1 MAFRDF
7 ARGVKNFFGPNNRF
21 FNGSREDEPAEDY
34 YPQQSAPAAPA
45 YAQEPQQAP
54 QYQQPQYQQPYPQ
67 QPAYQQAPQQYQQGY
82 QQPQAQ
88 PVQYRTQAGYQQP
101 MQPQG
106 YGMDQQTVNQS
117 YVQPRNRR
125 SAQHMQPA
133 ENVVQFPGTPEQ
145 PQQPAEPQ
153 NAQKKQIS
161 ACVINVRSIADCR
174 SAIGILRTGD
184 CVIAVMDSIADQAEV
199 RRYVDTLNGACFSLG
214 CTMTRTSS
222 RVGVYF
228 LAPVGMQVLTDQTT
242 TQMNSQSRAP
252 QRARSAQPVFQNP
265 YQAQP
270 QSAYTPRP
278 AYQPGYQQPY
288 AAAPQQPMYQQPQ
301 QPSFSAQQPA
311 QGYTPDQDA
320 ADAVM

>member
-125 SAQHMQPA
+125 SAQHAQPV

-153 NAQKKQIS
+153 SAQKKQIS

-184 CVIAVMDSIADQAEV
+184 CVIAVMDSIADQV
-199 RRYVDTLNGACFSLG
+199 GFSS
-214 CTMTRTSS
+214 CYFS
-222 RVGVYF
+222 RVFKQTIQCNFVEY
-228 LAPVGMQVLTDQTT
+228 LTLQRLKRAQDQLISTAK
-242 TQMNSQSRAP
+242 SVRSSASGS
-252 QRARSAQPVFQNP
+252 ARSK
-265 YQAQP
+265 
-270 QSAYTPRP
+270 
-278 AYQPGYQQPY
+278 G
-288 AAAPQQPMYQQPQ
+288 
-301 QPSFSAQQPA
+301 
-311 QGYTPDQDA
+311 
-320 ADAVM
+320 